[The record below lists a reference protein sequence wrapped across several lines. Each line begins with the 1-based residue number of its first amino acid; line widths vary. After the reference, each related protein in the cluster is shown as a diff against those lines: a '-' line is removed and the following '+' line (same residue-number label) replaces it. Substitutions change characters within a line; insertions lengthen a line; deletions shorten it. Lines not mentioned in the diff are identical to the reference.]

1 MKMVILLFMVFITV
15 SFGWQDTYNY
25 FVTNFY
31 SSTAR
36 AKPVLIQN
44 VTKYN
49 NSCGPTSLLFINNW
63 VAGNIPPAFIS
74 NVESAKSGLNSLY
87 SYIGQSNN
95 TTTTLDQLKNIDKNK
110 WSWNSVIRMSSTNT
124 ISQNVEN
131 LINSLS
137 NDRPAL
143 IVLKPTFSGN
153 PVIGYSHIV
162 IVYAYHKTPGSA
174 INNRGNDDI
183 YFFDPYYGNVSN
195 FKVSQIGIAVELTN
209 FAYLQ
214 VAP

>member
-1 MKMVILLFMVFITV
+1 MKKVILLFIVFVGI
-15 SFGWQDTYNY
+15 SFGGQDTYNY
-25 FVTNFY
+25 FVTNFN
-31 SSTAR
+31 SSTTR

-44 VTKYN
+44 ITKYN

-63 VAGNIPPAFIS
+63 VAGGIPPAFI
-74 NVESAKSGLNSLY
+74 NDVQSAKSGLNSLY
-87 SYIGQSNN
+87 SYIGQSYN
-95 TTTTLDQLKNIDKNK
+95 TTTTLDQLKDIAKNK
-110 WSWNSVIRMSSTNT
+110 WSWNWVIRMPSTNT
-124 ISQNVEN
+124 VSQNVEN
-131 LINSLS
+131 LINSLN
-137 NDRPAL
+137 NDKPAL

-153 PVIGYSHIV
+153 PVGNYSHIV
-162 IVYAYHKTPGSA
+162 VVYAYHKYPGSA

-183 YFFDPYYGNVSN
+183 YFFDPYYGEIHN